1 MKHTTTSTESEMFHQ
16 LGYLRHT
23 LSNTDLKRSTDRGI
37 STDSRSSHDLGVNT
51 EPKIT
56 YSKNVGNDERIEE
69 SSWKTTSQRSRTF
82 ESGFQTDLVDTKR
95 RVGYLDQESKVVDEE
110 AIEEQRQEVITFR
123 VPLETRTEE
132 IYETT
137 VTTETKQKNRQII
150 EIRNQSNANNKETT
164 LMKSETTERTRP
176 VGTLTERKPRR
187 SQSPEELV
195 EESYEILST
204 LVKPRDGKFLITS
217 TSPRTTV
224 IQKYPDASPNKFQS
238 SEDDSSYCEEWTVT
252 EAKRKKDGQTV
263 QTIIDR

>member
-1 MKHTTTSTESEMFHQ
+1 MFHQ

-37 STDSRSSHDLGVNT
+37 STDYRASHDLGVNT

-56 YSKNVGNDERIEE
+56 YSKNVGNDERMEE
-69 SSWKTTSQRSRTF
+69 SSWKTTSRRARTF

-95 RVGYLDQESKVVDEE
+95 RVGYLDQESKSIDEE

-150 EIRNQSNANNKETT
+150 EIRNQSNANNKDTT
-164 LMKSETTERTRP
+164 LMKSET
-176 VGTLTERKPRR
+176 TERKPRR
-187 SQSPEELV
+187 SQSPEELI

-204 LVKPRDGKFLITS
+204 LVKPRDGNFLITS
-217 TSPRTTV
+217 NSPRTTV
-224 IQKYPDASPNKFQS
+224 IQKYPDSSPNKFQS

>member
-1 MKHTTTSTESEMFHQ
+1 MFHQ

-23 LSNTDLKRSTDRGI
+23 LSNTDLKRSTDRAI
-37 STDSRSSHDLGVNT
+37 ATESRSSHDLGVNT

-56 YSKNVGNDERIEE
+56 YSKNVGNDERIDE
-69 SSWKTTSQRSRTF
+69 SSWKTTSRRTRTF

-95 RVGYLDQESKVVDEE
+95 RVGYLDQESKVTAVDEE

-150 EIRNQSNANNKETT
+150 EIRNQTNANNKETT
-164 LMKSETTERTRP
+164 SMKSEIIERTKP
-176 VGTLTERKPRR
+176 VGTSIEIKPRR
-187 SQSPEELV
+187 TQSPEELV
-195 EESYEILST
+195 EESYEVLST
-204 LVKPRDGKFLITS
+204 LVKPRDGNFLVTS

-224 IQKYPDASPNKFQS
+224 IQNYSDSSPSKIQS